1 LNTRLAFRKF
11 NLTNMKEIK
20 QKKRTHE
27 KVRFYK
33 KVCVYSIPI
42 LGNVLLN
49 INGYHAFSSQG
60 IYS

>member
-1 LNTRLAFRKF
+1 
-11 NLTNMKEIK
+11 MKEIK